1 MGKYVNAG
9 NTGEF
14 KDASKKK
21 VSVEGQEI
29 LLARVNGNYY
39 AVANRC
45 PHMKGDLSAGK
56 LDRNIV
62 TCPRHGSQFDVR
74 SGQVVRWLKGAGLMA
89 SVGKAIKSPK
99 SLQTYKVKVEGENIM
114 VEVQD

>member
-1 MGKYVNAG
+1 MGKYINIG
-9 NTGEF
+9 KTSEF
-14 KDASKKK
+14 KDANKKR

-29 LLARVNGNYY
+29 LLAKVDNHYY

-56 LDRNIV
+56 LDGNIV
-62 TCPRHGSQFDVR
+62 TCPRHGSQFDIR
-74 SGQVVRWLKGAGLMA
+74 NGQVIRWLKGTGLIA

-99 SLQTYKVKVEGENIM
+99 SLQTYKVKLEDDNIM
-114 VEVQD
+114 VDVQD